1 MTTPRH
7 LTIEPMQ
14 PPAPRS
20 DLLTAL
26 IIGRRG
32 ALEALRDRST
42 LLLGLLFAVG
52 LPLFLAQSIAR
63 PLADDPKQAAT
74 LGTAMAALMLTVGI
88 FNTNA
93 ALGIGSGVFAGEKE
107 KGNLLPLLA
116 SPASNLAIFA
126 GKILSAVL
134 PALFFATIA
143 EVAYLVEL
151 ATILGADR
159 LRLMPASIVLIALL
173 SVPTLA
179 LFNASLASIVSS
191 RVRTFTAAQTIAS
204 FVSLPLLFGA
214 VALTGAAVRWG
225 ALPLI
230 AAILALIAIDG
241 VIVAVGAATWRR
253 EEVLAKL

>member
-1 MTTPRH
+1 MNVRH
-7 LTIEPMQ
+7 DLPIQ
-14 PPAPRS
+14 PIQAPTQRG
-20 DLLTAL
+20 DLFTAL

-32 ALEALRDRST
+32 AIEALRDRST
-42 LLLGLLFAVG
+42 LLLGVFFAVV
-52 LPLFLAQSIAR
+52 LPLFLVQTIVH
-63 PLADDPKQAAT
+63 PLVHDAT

-116 SPASNLAIFA
+116 SPASNLAIFS

-134 PALFFATIA
+134 PALLFAILA
-143 EVAYLVEL
+143 EISYISEL
-151 ATILGADR
+151 SIIIGFNKLS
-159 LRLMPASIVLIALL
+159 LMPVHLVVIALI

-179 LFNASLASIVSS
+179 LFNATIASIISS
-191 RVRTFTAAQTIAS
+191 RVRTFTAAQTIGS

-214 VALTGAAVRWG
+214 LALTGVTAYWG
-225 ALPLI
+225 IWPLI
-230 AAILALIAIDG
+230 AT
-241 VIVAVGAATWRR
+241 IVALVLVDAVLVVIGSATWRR